1 MYGMGRENVVP
12 RIFSRT
18 HHSRRTPWVAII
30 ATTLISIVILVIIG
44 EGGVDTLASATV
56 AFLLAVFSMVCF
68 CGTVLRRDDV
78 DHDHYRAPIALLWL
92 GVVVNLALLGYVVFE
107 DLKGLIA
114 GEIPAL
120 ESTSVVCGVLI
131 AVGLVLYFVNNIGQ
145 RKLDPADAAPASDGP
160 RQDNN

>member
-1 MYGMGRENVVP
+1 
-12 RIFSRT
+12 
-18 HHSRRTPWVAII
+18 
-30 ATTLISIVILVIIG
+30 
-44 EGGVDTLASATV
+44 
-56 AFLLAVFSMVCF
+56 
-68 CGTVLRRDDV
+68 VLRRDDV